1 MARGSLQEVAT
12 LMIIAERRMYLT
24 VEGALGHQGAGG
36 SRLAIVEWL
45 ATLAPEATMTT
56 NYQPPTTS
64 HQPPA
69 TSHQPLA
76 SRFLLEHLH
85 RDGDQSLQL
94 LIRSLGQ
101 QRLCPHV
108 ILRGRI
114 TIEQPPN
121 EREKGHS
128 LQL

>member
-1 MARGSLQEVAT
+1 LRRSISATRAIRNVAASSPGCGINSFQYRQGQSRSRKEFLHFLAIARGSLQEVAT

-69 TSHQPLA
+69 TNH
-76 SRFLLEHLH
+76 
-85 RDGDQSLQL
+85 
-94 LIRSLGQ
+94 
-101 QRLCPHV
+101 
-108 ILRGRI
+108 
-114 TIEQPPN
+114 
-121 EREKGHS
+121 
-128 LQL
+128 